1 MIHEI
6 KIRPEYFDAVAKRE
20 KTFELRRNDRNYK
33 KGDYLVLKEWD
44 GYFTG
49 RVITR
54 YVNYI
59 LFDWMVEGLESG
71 YCIMNLKISH
81 LHAVLDET
89 NKGGEQ
95 DEDQ

>member
-6 KIRPEYFDAVAKRE
+6 KIRPEYFDAVCKRE

-49 RVITR
+49 REITR

-71 YCIMNLKISH
+71 YCIMNLKLSH

-89 NKGGEQ
+89 DKGGE
-95 DEDQ
+95 